1 MKRILLVVVSV
12 LLLANIVQF
21 CNSSVKNST
30 IEVQKQQLDCF
41 NKCQGVGE

>member
-21 CNSSVKNST
+21 CNNSVKNST
-30 IEVQKQQLDCF
+30 IEIQQQQLECF
-41 NKCQGVGE
+41 KSCK